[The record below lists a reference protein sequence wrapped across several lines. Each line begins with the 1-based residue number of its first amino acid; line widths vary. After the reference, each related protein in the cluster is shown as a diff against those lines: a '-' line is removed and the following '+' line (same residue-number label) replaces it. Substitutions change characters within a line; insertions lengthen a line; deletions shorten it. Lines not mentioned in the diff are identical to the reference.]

1 MTAFSQGARSLAVVV
16 LAVVAVAAFGA
27 AFKPGDWYVALA
39 KPAWTPPNWLFAPVW
54 TILYGMVAIAGW
66 LAWRRPGASLL
77 FTVWVVALLLNA
89 AWSWLFFGRHSI
101 AAALIDIAALWCAIV
116 AFMVIAW
123 RPVWPASLL
132 FVPYLLWVSFAAI
145 LNLRLWQLNS

>member
-1 MTAFSQGARSLAVVV
+1 MIAMAGWMAWRGVGAGL
-16 LAVVAVAAFGA
+16 
-27 AFKPGDWYVALA
+27 
-39 KPAWTPPNWLFAPVW
+39 LFA
-54 TILYGMVAIAGW
+54 
-66 LAWRRPGASLL
+66 
-77 FTVWVVALLLNA
+77 VWVVALLLNS